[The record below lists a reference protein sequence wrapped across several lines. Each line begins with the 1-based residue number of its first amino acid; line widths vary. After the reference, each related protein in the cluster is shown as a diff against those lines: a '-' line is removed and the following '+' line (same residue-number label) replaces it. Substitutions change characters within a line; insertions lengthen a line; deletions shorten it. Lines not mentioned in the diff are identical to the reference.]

1 MLSDELESK
10 PELLV
15 QFVQNTSIPLGQGLV
30 ESEAKDITCL
40 SLLPVTETSECSRLM
55 LPDEAPNHV
64 NSSKEVPSSA
74 VLRSL
79 QVNVG
84 PDGEET
90 RAQTVQK
97 SPEFLTTPESPSL
110 LQDLQPSDST
120 SFILL
125 NLTRAGLGSSAE
137 HFVFVQDET
146 EDSGPDFLSAE
157 NTDSSIPWFL
167 RVQELAHDSLIAA
180 TRAQLAKSAKTGSN
194 GTISPEM
201 IRGAETAFDQLRM
214 GLWRCRTSSCSCFS
228 EGTLCLWQ
236 DQGENVH
243 LGSGDGQPKD
253 SGPLPHTEKKLKC
266 TVEGCERTFV
276 WPAHFKYHLKTH
288 RNERSFIC
296 PAEGCGKSFYV
307 LQRLK
312 VHMRTHNGEKPF
324 MCHESG
330 CGKQFT
336 TAGNLKNH
344 RRIHTGEKPFL
355 CEAQGCGRSFA
366 EYSSLRK
373 HLVVHS
379 GEKPHQCQVCG
390 KTFSQSGSRNVHMRK
405 HHLQLGTTG
414 SQEQD
419 QTAEPLMGSSLL
431 EEASVPN
438 KNLVSMSSQS
448 SLGGEPLNLP
458 NTNSILG
465 VDDEVLTERSSQ
477 PLSSVTDVTHHLVTM
492 QSGRQSYEVSVL
504 TAVNPQEL
512 LNQGDLTERQT

>member
-40 SLLPVTETSECSRLM
+40 SLLPVTEASECSRLM
-55 LPDEAPNHV
+55 LPEPVPWREEDGKSGCSDLNDTTNHS

-79 QVNVG
+79 RVNVG

-97 SPEFLTTPESPSL
+97 SPEFLSTSESSSL

-137 HFVFVQDET
+137 HLVFVQDEA
-146 EDSGPDFLSAE
+146 EDSGNDFLSSE
-157 NTDSSIPWFL
+157 STDSSIPWFL

-180 TRAQLAKSAKTGSN
+180 TRAQLAKNAKTSSN
-194 GTISPEM
+194 
-201 IRGAETAFDQLRM
+201 
-214 GLWRCRTSSCSCFS
+214 
-228 EGTLCLWQ
+228 
-236 DQGENVH
+236 GENVH

-253 SGPLPHTEKKLKC
+253 SGPLPQVEKKLKC
-266 TVEGCERTFV
+266 TVEGCDRTFV

-288 RNERSFIC
+288 RNDRSFIC

-405 HHLQLGTTG
+405 HHLQLGAAG
-414 SQEQD
+414 SQEQE

-431 EEASVPN
+431 EEASVPG
-438 KNLVSMSSQS
+438 KNLVSMNSQP
-448 SLGGEPLNLP
+448 SLGGESLNLP

-465 VDDEVLTERSSQ
+465 VDDEVLAEGSPRS
-477 PLSSVTDVTHHLVTM
+477 LSSVPDVTHHLVTM

-504 TAVNPQEL
+504 TAVNPQERLAPLARLECSDVISAHCKLRL
-512 LNQGDLTERQT
+512 LGSRHSPASASR

>member
-40 SLLPVTETSECSRLM
+40 SLLPVTEASECSRLM
-55 LPDEAPNHV
+55 LPDDTSNHT

-90 RAQTVQK
+90 RAQAVQK
-97 SPEFLTTPESPSL
+97 SPEFLSTPESPSL

-137 HFVFVQDET
+137 HLVFVQDET
-146 EDSGPDFLSAE
+146 EDSGNDFLSSE
-157 NTDSSIPWFL
+157 STDSSIPWFL

-180 TRAQLAKSAKTGSN
+180 TRAQLAKNAKTNSN
-194 GTISPEM
+194 
-201 IRGAETAFDQLRM
+201 
-214 GLWRCRTSSCSCFS
+214 
-228 EGTLCLWQ
+228 
-236 DQGENVH
+236 GENVH

-253 SGPLPHTEKKLKC
+253 PGPLPQVEKKLKC
-266 TVEGCERTFV
+266 TVEGCDRTFV

-288 RNERSFIC
+288 RNDRSFIC

-324 MCHESG
+324 MCPESN
-330 CGKQFT
+330 C
-336 TAGNLKNH
+336 
-344 RRIHTGEKPFL
+344 GEKPFL

-379 GEKPHQCQVCG
+379 
-390 KTFSQSGSRNVHMRK
+390 
-405 HHLQLGTTG
+405 
-414 SQEQD
+414 
-419 QTAEPLMGSSLL
+419 AEPLLGSSLL
-431 EEASVPN
+431 EEASVPS
-438 KNLVSMSSQS
+438 KNLVSMNSQS
-448 SLGGEPLNLP
+448 SLGGESLNLP

-465 VDDEVLTERSSQ
+465 VDDEVLAEGSPR
-477 PLSSVTDVTHHLVTM
+477 PLSSVPDVTHHLVTM

-504 TAVNPQEL
+504 TAVNPQEREKRDREWMLQGLPL
-512 LNQGDLTERQT
+512 LY

>member
-1 MLSDELESK
+1 MNASYRILEAESMLSDELESK

-40 SLLPVTETSECSRLM
+40 SLLPVTEASECSRLM
-55 LPDEAPNHV
+55 LSDDAPNHT

-97 SPEFLTTPESPSL
+97 SPEFLSTPESPSL

-137 HFVFVQDET
+137 HLVFVQDEA
-146 EDSGPDFLSAE
+146 EDSGNDFLSSE
-157 NTDSSIPWFL
+157 STDSSIPWFL

-180 TRAQLAKSAKTGSN
+180 TRAQLAKSAKTSSN
-194 GTISPEM
+194 
-201 IRGAETAFDQLRM
+201 
-214 GLWRCRTSSCSCFS
+214 
-228 EGTLCLWQ
+228 
-236 DQGENVH
+236 GENVH

-253 SGPLPHTEKKLKC
+253 SGPLPQVEKKLKC
-266 TVEGCERTFV
+266 TVEGCDRTFV

-288 RNERSFIC
+288 RNDRSFIC

-324 MCHESG
+324 MCPESS

-344 RRIHTGEKPFL
+344 RRIHT
-355 CEAQGCGRSFA
+355 
-366 EYSSLRK
+366 
-373 HLVVHS
+373 

-405 HHLQLGTTG
+405 HHLQLRASGN
-414 SQEQD
+414 QEQE

-431 EEASVPN
+431 EEASVPS
-438 KNLVSMSSQS
+438 KNLVSMNSQP
-448 SLGGEPLNLP
+448 SLGGETLNLP

-465 VDDEVLTERSSQ
+465 VDDEVLTEGSPR
-477 PLSSVTDVTHHLVTM
+477 PLSSVPDVTHHLVTM

-504 TAVNPQEL
+504 TAVNPQEICFQSFTVTKPRRF
-512 LNQGDLTERQT
+512 N

>member
-40 SLLPVTETSECSRLM
+40 SLLPVTEASECSRLV
-55 LPDEAPNHV
+55 LPDDTASHTS
-64 NSSKEVPSSA
+64 SSKEVPSSA

-79 QVNVG
+79 QMNVG

-97 SPEFLTTPESPSL
+97 SPEFLSTPESPSL

-137 HFVFVQDET
+137 HLVFVQDEA
-146 EDSGPDFLSAE
+146 EDSGNDFLSSE
-157 NTDSSIPWFL
+157 STDSSIPWFL

-180 TRAQLAKSAKTGSN
+180 TRAQLAKNAKTSGN
-194 GTISPEM
+194 
-201 IRGAETAFDQLRM
+201 
-214 GLWRCRTSSCSCFS
+214 
-228 EGTLCLWQ
+228 
-236 DQGENVH
+236 GENVH

-253 SGPLPHTEKKLKC
+253 SGPLPQVEKKLKC
-266 TVEGCERTFV
+266 TVEGCDRTFV

-288 RNERSFIC
+288 RNDRSFIC

-324 MCHESG
+324 MCPESS

-344 RRIHTGEKPFL
+344 LRIHTGEKPFL

-405 HHLQLGTTG
+405 HHLQLGAAG
-414 SQEQD
+414 SQEQE
-419 QTAEPLMGSSLL
+419 QTGSIQDSTSERKGPGREMGTRHSLTAASLSHPVLCAAEPLMGSSLL
-431 EEASVPN
+431 EEASVTS
-438 KNLVSMSSQS
+438 KNLVPMNPQP
-448 SLGGEPLNLP
+448 SLGGESLNLP

-465 VDDEVLTERSSQ
+465 VDDEVLTEGSPR
-477 PLSSVTDVTHHLVTM
+477 PLSSVPDVTHHLVTM

-512 LNQGDLTERQT
+512 LNPGDLTERRT

>member
-40 SLLPVTETSECSRLM
+40 SLLPVTEASECSRLM
-55 LPDEAPNHV
+55 LPDDTPNHT

-97 SPEFLTTPESPSL
+97 SPEFLSTPESPSL

-137 HFVFVQDET
+137 HLVFVQDEA
-146 EDSGPDFLSAE
+146 EDSGNDFLSSE
-157 NTDSSIPWFL
+157 STDSSIPWFL

-180 TRAQLAKSAKTGSN
+180 TRAQLAKNAKTSSN
-194 GTISPEM
+194 
-201 IRGAETAFDQLRM
+201 
-214 GLWRCRTSSCSCFS
+214 
-228 EGTLCLWQ
+228 
-236 DQGENVH
+236 GENVH

-253 SGPLPHTEKKLKC
+253 SGPLPQMEKKLKC
-266 TVEGCERTFV
+266 TVEGCDRTFV

-288 RNERSFIC
+288 RNDRSFIC
-296 PAEGCGKSFYV
+296 PAAGCGKSFYV

-324 MCHESG
+324 MCPESN

-344 RRIHTGEKPFL
+344 LRIHT
-355 CEAQGCGRSFA
+355 
-366 EYSSLRK
+366 
-373 HLVVHS
+373 

-405 HHLQLGTTG
+405 HHLQMGAAG
-414 SQEQD
+414 SQEQE

-431 EEASVPN
+431 EEASVTS
-438 KNLVSMSSQS
+438 KNLVSMNSQP
-448 SLGGEPLNLP
+448 SLGGESLNLP

-465 VDDEVLTERSSQ
+465 VDDEVLAEGSPR
-477 PLSSVTDVTHHLVTM
+477 PLSSVPDVTHHLVTM

-512 LNQGDLTERQT
+512 LNQGDLTEGRT

>member
-40 SLLPVTETSECSRLM
+40 SLLPVTESSECSRLM
-55 LPDEAPNHV
+55 LPDDTPSHT

-97 SPEFLTTPESPSL
+97 SPEFLSTPESPSL

-137 HFVFVQDET
+137 HLVFVQDEA
-146 EDSGPDFLSAE
+146 EDSGNDFLSSE
-157 NTDSSIPWFL
+157 STDSSIPWFL

-180 TRAQLAKSAKTGSN
+180 TRAQLAKNAKTSSN
-194 GTISPEM
+194 
-201 IRGAETAFDQLRM
+201 
-214 GLWRCRTSSCSCFS
+214 
-228 EGTLCLWQ
+228 
-236 DQGENVH
+236 GENVH

-253 SGPLPHTEKKLKC
+253 SGPLPQVEKKLKC
-266 TVEGCERTFV
+266 TVEGCDRTFV

-288 RNERSFIC
+288 RNDRSFIC

-324 MCHESG
+324 MCPESS

-344 RRIHTGEKPFL
+344 LRIHTGEKPFL

-390 KTFSQSGSRNVHMRK
+390 KTFSQSGSRNVHMKK
-405 HHLQLGTTG
+405 HHLQLGAAG
-414 SQEQD
+414 SQEQE
-419 QTAEPLMGSSLL
+419 QT
-431 EEASVPN
+431 
-438 KNLVSMSSQS
+438 
-448 SLGGEPLNLP
+448 
-458 NTNSILG
+458 
-465 VDDEVLTERSSQ
+465 EVLAEGSPR
-477 PLSSVTDVTHHLVTM
+477 PLSSVPDVTHHLVTM

-512 LNQGDLTERQT
+512 LNQGDLTERRT